1 MSLNSN
7 MQIKIT
13 SRMAIWSL
21 ADDMTNMWTRQAEF
35 RLLNNDLKSK
45 WSLISIVGKDEE
57 HLNSTQIK
65 TLQSKGMSDLLQ
77 LRFDDLDGEIFEKI
91 IAKYKARG
99 DDIDREKF
107 IWFNDSHAESII
119 EFAERHKNDQGNV
132 IVHCHAGISRSAACG
147 CFCSEMYGIPAE
159 TIFNDHPNIQPN
171 KHVLRKLYACAN
183 RDFNDYLKWYNQ
195 IEHPEYPIDSIF

>member
-21 ADDMTNMWTRQAEF
+21 ADDINNKWTRQADF
-35 RLLNNDLKSK
+35 QLLNGDFNTK
-45 WSLISIVGKDEE
+45 WVLISIVGKDEE
-57 HLNSTQIK
+57 HLSTSQIK
-65 TLQSKGMSDLLQ
+65 ILQSKGLKDILQ

-91 IAKYKARG
+91 LKKYRDRG

-107 IWFNDSHAESII
+107 IWFNEDHAESII
-119 EFAERHKNDQGNV
+119 EFAERHKNIDRL
-132 IVHCHAGISRSAACG
+132 IVHCHAGISRSSGVACAI
-147 CFCSEMYGIPAE
+147 SHMYGIPAA
-159 TIFNDHPNIQPN
+159 TIFNEHPNIQPN

-183 RDFNDYLKWYNQ
+183 RDFNDYVKWYNEIQ
-195 IEHPEYPIDSIF
+195 HPEYPIDSIF

>member
-1 MSLNSN
+1 

-21 ADDMTNMWTRQAEF
+21 ADDTNNKWTRQSDSQ
-35 RLLNNDLKSK
+35 LLNNDFDTK
-45 WSLISIVGKDEE
+45 WVLISIVGKDED
-57 HLNSTQIK
+57 HLTDSQIK
-65 TLQSKGMSDLLQ
+65 ILKSKGLKDILQ

-91 IAKYKARG
+91 LAKYKARG

-107 IWFNDSHAESII
+107 IWFNDDHAESII
-119 EFAERHKNDQGNV
+119 EFAERHRNDQGNV
-132 IVHCHAGISRSAACG
+132 IIHCHAGVSRSSGIG
-147 CFCSEMYGIPAE
+147 CALAEMYGIPAA

-171 KHVLRKLYACAN
+171 KHVLRIIYKQAGRN
-183 RDFNDYLKWYNQ
+183 FNDYVEWYNQ

>member
-21 ADDMTNMWTRQAEF
+21 ADEMAGMWTRQAEF
-35 RLLNNDLKSK
+35 QLLNNDVHSK
-45 WSLISIVGKDEE
+45 WALISIVGKDEE
-57 HLNSTQIK
+57 HLNSSQIK

-107 IWFNDSHAESII
+107 IWFNDEHAESII
-119 EFAERHKNDQGNV
+119 EFAERHRNDEKL
-132 IVHCHAGISRSAACG
+132 IVHCAAGISRSSATGTFIC
-147 CFCSEMYGIPAE
+147 ETVGIPASVV
-159 TIFNDHPNIQPN
+159 FNDHPNIQPN
-171 KHVLRKLYACAN
+171 RHILKIIYKQAG
-183 RDFNDYLKWYNQ
+183 RDFNDYLKWYNE
-195 IEHPEYPIDSIF
+195 IEHPDYPIDSIF

>member
-1 MSLNSN
+1 MN
-7 MQIKIT
+7 ITIT

-21 ADDMTNMWTRQAEF
+21 ADDMGGMWTRQAEF
-35 RLLNNDLKSK
+35 QLLNNDIKSK

-57 HLNSTQIK
+57 HLSPSQIK

-107 IWFNDSHAESII
+107 IWFNGSHAESII
-119 EFAERHKNDQGNV
+119 EFAERLKNGRL
-132 IVHCHAGISRSAACG
+132 IVHCAAGISRSSAIGSAIA
-147 CFCSEMYGIPAE
+147 EMKGIPASI
-159 TIFNDHPNIQPN
+159 IFNDHPNIQPN
-171 KHVLRKLYACAN
+171 RHILKIIYAKAGL
-183 RDFNDYLKWYNQ
+183 DFNDYVKWYNE
-195 IEHPEYPIDSIF
+195 IEHPDYQIN